1 MNRLRVVGLTKRH
14 GRAPVL
20 KGVSFEAAASTVVGL
35 VGPNGSGKSTLL
47 RLLATVLRPSAG
59 SIYLD
64 DLNVLRSPHAARAH
78 IGWVPDVFSLPPDVK
93 VWEFLDLFAHC
104 QGLRGRLR
112 QSTIAEF
119 LRLVDLFDFRF
130 AFCASLSRGMQQ
142 KLMLARALL
151 HDPDLLLLDEP
162 LAAMDPQ
169 SRLEMLEVL
178 RELGNLGKTIVI
190 SSSAVGEL
198 VDVCDRV
205 GLLAAGELTL
215 YGSVPELIQK
225 LELRQRISLQVLDE
239 PRDAEQLLRGMDAV
253 SDLALAGHTFSF
265 TCAGG
270 SDAVADLLRQ
280 LIQAGVRVVQCSSSG
295 QPVAASV
302 ASAARTS
309 PSAGQLRA

>member
-1 MNRLRVVGLTKRH
+1 MSRLRVVGLAKRH

-20 KGVSFEAAASTVVGL
+20 KGVTFEAAASTVVGL

-64 DLNVLRSPHAARAH
+64 DLDVLRRPYAARAH

-93 VWEFLDLFAHC
+93 VWEFLELFARCH
-104 QGLRGRLR
+104 GLRGRLR

-151 HDPDLLLLDEP
+151 HDPDLVLLDEP
-162 LAAMDPQ
+162 LAALDPQ

-215 YGSVPELIQK
+215 YGSVPELIQQ
-225 LELRQRISLQVLDE
+225 LELRKHISLLVLDE
-239 PRDAEQLLRGMDAV
+239 PRGAERLLRGMDAV
-253 SDLALAGHTFSF
+253 SDLALAGHTLSF

-270 SDAVADLLRQ
+270 SEAVADLLRQ
-280 LIQAGVRVVQCSSSG
+280 LIEAGVRVVQCSSSG

-302 ASAARTS
+302 ATAARTS
-309 PSAGQLRA
+309 PSIEQLRP